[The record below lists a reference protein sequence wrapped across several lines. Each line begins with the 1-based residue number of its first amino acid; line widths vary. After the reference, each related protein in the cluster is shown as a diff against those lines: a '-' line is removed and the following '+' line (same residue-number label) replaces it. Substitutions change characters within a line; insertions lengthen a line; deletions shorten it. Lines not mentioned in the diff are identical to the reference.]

1 MKQRIYLDTS
11 VIGGAFD
18 EEFKKIT
25 IQLFEMANEKK
36 FTLVISSLTLS
47 ELDLAPPHIK
57 VFFNKLDKSNIELIT
72 SNLLTQN
79 EFNIKYTEPHIQ
91 QMYATFLNLQTTN
104 ESIHSLNNSI
114 KIIIDIDKTFYQN
127 KMIEL
132 EKEFEHIHEK
142 LSAVRLKQFG
152 KK

>member
-11 VIGGAFD
+11 VIGGVFD
-18 EEFKKIT
+18 AEFKKIT

-72 SNLLTQN
+72 SSEESKSLANNYIAENVVGVTS
-79 EFNIKYTEPHIQ
+79 FDDCHHIAI
-91 QMYATFLNLQTTN
+91 AT
-104 ESIHSLNNSI
+104 
-114 KIIIDIDKTFYQN
+114 
-127 KMIEL
+127 
-132 EKEFEHIHEK
+132 
-142 LSAVRLKQFG
+142 
-152 KK
+152 